1 MKNKFLVAA
10 GLAFMLSVV
19 LTALTPVL
27 ADNVDQRIQSLEDE
41 LTRLKS
47 EQAQVKAEQIE
58 MRKEAT
64 AASAALPTFSYRP
77 GSGMLIEAADKAWS
91 FRFSLE
97 SHFRLLFESGETE
110 VGRETG
116 GIMGR
121 RFRPFFYYC
130 VNDCL
135 YEVEAGLDLDGFG
148 TGTGKNSTNTGTSSM
163 LQRGILWVHLDKL
176 NPWLPEMYLGM
187 EGPSS
192 MSSYRQGSS
201 STGSQ
206 LEYDLLSRN
215 TGFNTGRF
223 GNGVGLNWDDKS
235 FGIGRMTRFNVV
247 YATIGEGDDGLQ
259 SFRQQRSISAYINVE
274 PFAGLK
280 NKWIRG
286 LGLEMGAWF
295 CPNKPGLDSKV
306 EQDIACSEMRIRDN
320 GDGGRQDLYRVQDIG
335 AGMGRLMMPGIGW
348 TIGPYRLRAV
358 GGFMRYD
365 RDDDGVPGS
374 RPKGNMFLIGHDL
387 FIWSPK
393 GFLTGSSS
401 EAGSILFGTHFE
413 RTDVSCGT
421 LDCVTGGQFKRN
433 RILLREWDIWYF
445 LANRMSVGAAVLWYD
460 ASNVRAGANG
470 AATNVQQNLGCRS
483 GAGIPGRGCDW
494 VDVSV
499 TWRYQ
504 F

>member
-1 MKNKFLVAA
+1 
-10 GLAFMLSVV
+10 
-19 LTALTPVL
+19 
-27 ADNVDQRIQSLEDE
+27 
-41 LTRLKS
+41 
-47 EQAQVKAEQIE
+47 
-58 MRKEAT
+58 
-64 AASAALPTFSYRP
+64 
-77 GSGMLIEAADKAWS
+77 
-91 FRFSLE
+91 
-97 SHFRLLFESGETE
+97 
-110 VGRETG
+110 
-116 GIMGR
+116 
-121 RFRPFFYYC
+121 
-130 VNDCL
+130 
-135 YEVEAGLDLDGFG
+135 
-148 TGTGKNSTNTGTSSM
+148 
-163 LQRGILWVHLDKL
+163 
-176 NPWLPEMYLGM
+176 M

-192 MSSYRQGSS
+192 MSAYRQGSS
-201 STGSQ
+201 SIGSQ

-223 GNGVGLNWDDKS
+223 GNGVGLNWDDKPL
-235 FGIGRMTRFNVV
+235 GVGRFRFNVV

-259 SFRQQRSISAYINVE
+259 SFRQQRSLSTYINIE
-274 PFAGLK
+274 PFSQLK

-295 CPNKPGLDSKV
+295 CPNKPGVDSKV
-306 EQDIACSEMRIRDN
+306 EQDIACAEMRIRDH
-320 GDGGRQDLYRVQDIG
+320 GDGGRQDLYRVQGIG
-335 AGMGRLMMPGIGW
+335 AGLGRLMMPGIGW

-365 RDDDGVPGS
+365 RNSDGVDGP

-393 GFLTGSSS
+393 GFLTGSPS

-433 RILLREWDIWYF
+433 RILLREWDLWYF
-445 LANRMSVGAAVLWYD
+445 LMNRMSVGVAVLWYD
-460 ASNVRAGANG
+460 ASNVRSEAPGNAN
-470 AATNVQQNLGCRS
+470 NVQQNLGCRR
-483 GAGIPGRGCDW
+483 GGPAAEGRGCDW